1 MAHLDLT
8 PRDGSA
14 ILRGIHPLSL
24 GKETQA
30 MATLANYAEK
40 YQTIH
45 IARRDAISQNLT
57 DILAD

>member
-30 MATLANYAEK
+30 MATLAIYADK
-40 YQTIH
+40 Y
-45 IARRDAISQNLT
+45 
-57 DILAD
+57 